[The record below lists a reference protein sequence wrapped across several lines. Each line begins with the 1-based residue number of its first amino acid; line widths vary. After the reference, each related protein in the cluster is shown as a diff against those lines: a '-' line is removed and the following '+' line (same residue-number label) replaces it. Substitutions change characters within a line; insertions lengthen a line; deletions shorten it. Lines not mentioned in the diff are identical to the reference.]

1 MRLPLAVLLLLAV
14 CAHAELFHVRVRAPA
29 PELTAMAGVQEVG
42 DDARLFLVDADDEHA
57 LAAQMNAAV
66 TGQQR
71 RFDGASVVIARVQP
85 VAAVAVGSW
94 GQDRIDQRALPL
106 DSTYAPLRNGAGV
119 TAWVVDTGVDAG
131 HAEFAGGRASNDF
144 SVFSSTTDCHGHGTH
159 VASTLAG
166 AQYGVAPAARVRAI
180 KVLDCSGSGSTFGV
194 AQGLAHVLAR
204 LTGRDVINLSLGYS
218 ARDAVVESVIA
229 DLRAAGAIVVAA
241 AGNSNG
247 NACNHFPSAHVGVL
261 SVAATTS
268 SDARASFSNFGSCV
282 SLFAPGSSI
291 RAAARGGG
299 STTMS
304 GTSMAAPHVAGV
316 VAQLLETVA
325 PGDVVAQ
332 LLADTTPNAVSSVAG
347 SPNRL
352 LYTPSAVTPSAT
364 RAPASASPT
373 RAGASAS
380 RTPSRTP
387 KASRTPSRT
396 PRSRKSDASAA
407 TRSCVALVAVL
418 AAFLFF

>member
-1 MRLPLAVLLLLAV
+1 MRLLLLLLAV
-14 CAHAELFHVRVRAPA
+14 ACVYAELFHVRVRTPA

-66 TGQQR
+66 AGEQQR
-71 RFDGASVVIARVQP
+71 RFDGASVVVARVQP
-85 VAAVAVGSW
+85 VVAAAVGSW

-106 DSTYAPLRNGAGV
+106 DSTYAPLADGAGV

-144 SVFSSTTDCHGHGTH
+144 SVFTSTTDCHGHGTH

-166 AQYGVAPAARVRAI
+166 TQYGVAPAARVRAI

-247 NACNHFPSAHVGVL
+247 NACNHFPSAHAGVI
-261 SVAATTS
+261 SVAASTS
-268 SDARASFSNFGSCV
+268 SDARASFSNYGSCV

-316 VAQLLETVA
+316 VAQLLQTVPPA
-325 PGDVVAQ
+325 DVTTQ
-332 LLADTTPNAVSSVAG
+332 LLAATTPDVISSVAG

-380 RTPSRTP
+380 RTP

-396 PRSRKSDASAA
+396 PGSRKSDASAA
-407 TRSCVALVAVL
+407 TRSCVALVAALV
-418 AAFLFF
+418 AFLFF